1 MLESNPQIV
10 LKYIRNIS
18 RKGYKAICKHVYKR
32 TKKRFADKQIA
43 NRKHLF
49 NETRKGFFESYI
61 DKRFSVVLQSKT
73 QTIYEIIKK
82 RFAEMLQNKSQTSL
96 QKPLTNPC

>member
-10 LKYIRNIS
+10 MKYIGNVS
-18 RKGYKAICKHVYKR
+18 RKSYKTIRKHVYKR

-43 NRKHLF
+43 NRKHRF
-49 NETRKGFFESYI
+49 NETRKSFFESYI

-73 QTIYEIIKK
+73 QTVM
-82 RFAEMLQNKSQTSL
+82 R
-96 QKPLTNPC
+96 